1 MNPNFDLNIKNY
13 KKQELADMFELPPN
27 YDKNI
32 VEIKESKLRDSIINN
47 SEINQD
53 IKIKTI
59 NFLSEA
65 KNILCENV
73 YSEVTNIK
81 KAIENFNSNNI
92 YHTNYDLKPT
102 QIEDKNEHMVQVRSD
117 YPYATS
123 KPTEFFSGVINPLAR
138 TANKYFLNIDT
149 RFRDNYYNSQS
160 TNFNIILPTQ
170 FNDVLTMQ
178 LDSIELPLTFYNI
191 SKQYGNNFFTIDAS
205 GISQLITIPDG
216 NYTFDGILTILNDT
230 MTNLGGNFSNIV
242 FKIDNTSG
250 NGSGRMIVGLK
261 TGSPSFS
268 FSLNFQANRFG
279 IEDRSTPLPLKLGW
293 IFGFRNGIY
302 LNNSV
307 YISEGL
313 VDLNTFRY
321 LYLVVDDHNNN
332 VSNNYFSAFTNS
344 VLNKNILARISL
356 QADTYTVL
364 LQNNLNII
372 TSPRRYFGPV
382 NIQNMNIQILDEYGR
397 IVDLN
402 NMDLSFCLSLQTSYD
417 VQI

>member
-59 NFLSEA
+59 NFLAEA

-81 KAIENFNSNNI
+81 KAIEKFNSHNI

-102 QIEDKNEHMVQVRSD
+102 QIEDKNEHMVQVRTE

-123 KPTEFFSGVINPLAR
+123 KPTEFFSGVLNPLAR

-160 TNFNIILPTQ
+160 TNFNIILPAQ

-205 GISQLITIPDG
+205 GVSQLITIPDG

-230 MTNLGGNFSNIV
+230 MTTLGGNFSNIV

-302 LNNSV
+302 VNNSV

-382 NIQNMNIQILDEYGR
+382 NIQNMTIQILDEYGR

-417 VQI
+417 V

>member
-1 MNPNFDLNIKNY
+1 MNPNFDLNINNY
-13 KKQELADMFELPPN
+13 RKQELIDMFELPPN

-47 SEINQD
+47 NEINQD

-59 NFLSEA
+59 NFLAEA
-65 KNILCENV
+65 KNILCETV
-73 YSEVTNIK
+73 YSEVNNIK
-81 KAIENFNSNNI
+81 NSINKFNSHNI
-92 YHTNYDLKPT
+92 YHTNYDLKST
-102 QIEDKNEHMVQVRSD
+102 KIEDKNEHMVQVRTE
-117 YPYATS
+117 YPYVTS
-123 KPTEFFSGVINPLAR
+123 KPQEFFSGIINPLSR
-138 TANKYFLNIDT
+138 TSNKYFLNIDT
-149 RFRDNYYNSQS
+149 RFRTDYYNSQS
-160 TNFNIILPTQ
+160 TNFNITLPTQ

-205 GISQLITIPDG
+205 GSSEVISIPDG
-216 NYTFDGILTILNDT
+216 NYTFDGILTILNNS
-230 MTNLGGNFSNIV
+230 MTTLGGLFSNIL
-242 FKIDNTSG
+242 FTIDNTNS

-261 TGSPSFS
+261 TGSPLFN
-268 FSLNFQANRFG
+268 FTLNFQANKFG
-279 IEDRSTPLPLKLGW
+279 IEDRNTPLPLKLGW

-302 LNNSV
+302 VNNSV

-321 LYLVVDDHNNN
+321 LYLVIDDHNNN

-417 VQI
+417 V

>member
-1 MNPNFDLNIKNY
+1 
-13 KKQELADMFELPPN
+13 
-27 YDKNI
+27 
-32 VEIKESKLRDSIINN
+32 
-47 SEINQD
+47 
-53 IKIKTI
+53 
-59 NFLSEA
+59 
-65 KNILCENV
+65 
-73 YSEVTNIK
+73 
-81 KAIENFNSNNI
+81 
-92 YHTNYDLKPT
+92 
-102 QIEDKNEHMVQVRSD
+102 
-117 YPYATS
+117 
-123 KPTEFFSGVINPLAR
+123 
-138 TANKYFLNIDT
+138 
-149 RFRDNYYNSQS
+149 
-160 TNFNIILPTQ
+160 
-170 FNDVLTMQ
+170 MQ

-205 GISQLITIPDG
+205 GSSQIITIPDG

-230 MTNLGGNFSNIV
+230 MTTLGGLFSNIV
-242 FKIDNTSG
+242 FKIDNTDN

-279 IEDRSTPLPLKLGW
+279 LEDRSTPLPLKLGW
-293 IFGFRNGIY
+293 MFGFRNGIY
-302 LNNSV
+302 VNNSV

-313 VDLNTFRY
+313 ADLNTFRY

-382 NIQNMNIQILDEYGR
+382 NIQNMTIQILDEYGR
-397 IVDLN
+397 VVDLN

-417 VQI
+417 V

>member
-1 MNPNFDLNIKNY
+1 MNPNFDLNINNY
-13 KKQELADMFELPPN
+13 RKQELIDMFELPPN

-47 SEINQD
+47 NEINQD

-59 NFLSEA
+59 NFLAEA
-65 KNILCENV
+65 KNILCETV
-73 YSEVTNIK
+73 YSEVNNIK
-81 KAIENFNSNNI
+81 NSINKFNSHNI
-92 YHTNYDLKPT
+92 YHTNYDLKST
-102 QIEDKNEHMVQVRSD
+102 KIEDKNEHMVQVRTE
-117 YPYATS
+117 YPYVTS
-123 KPTEFFSGVINPLAR
+123 KPQEFFSGIINPLSR
-138 TANKYFLNIDT
+138 TSNKYFLNIDT
-149 RFRDNYYNSQS
+149 RFRTDYYNSQS
-160 TNFNIILPTQ
+160 TNFNITLPTQ

-205 GISQLITIPDG
+205 GSSEVISIPDG
-216 NYTFDGILTILNDT
+216 NYTFDGILTILNNS
-230 MTNLGGNFSNIV
+230 MTTLGGLFSNIL
-242 FKIDNTSG
+242 FTIDNTNS

-261 TGSPSFS
+261 SGSPLFN
-268 FSLNFQANRFG
+268 FTLNFQANKFG
-279 IEDRSTPLPLKLGW
+279 IEDRNTPLPLKLGW

-302 LNNSV
+302 VNNSV

-321 LYLVVDDHNNN
+321 LYLVIDDHNNN

-417 VQI
+417 V

>member
-47 SEINQD
+47 NEINQD

-59 NFLSEA
+59 NFLAEA
-65 KNILCENV
+65 KNILCETV

-81 KAIENFNSNNI
+81 KAIEKFNSHNI

-102 QIEDKNEHMVQVRSD
+102 QIEDKNEHMVQVRTE

-123 KPTEFFSGVINPLAR
+123 KPTEFFSGIINPLAR

-149 RFRDNYYNSQS
+149 RFRTDYYNTQS

-205 GISQLITIPDG
+205 GTSQVITIPDG

-230 MTNLGGNFSNIV
+230 MTNLGGLFSNIV
-242 FKIDNTSG
+242 FKIDNTSN
-250 NGSGRMIVGLK
+250 NGSGRMIVGIK
-261 TGSPSFS
+261 TGSPLFS
-268 FSLNFQANRFG
+268 FSLNFQANKFG
-279 IEDRSTPLPLKLGW
+279 LEDRSTPLPLKLGW
-293 IFGFRNGIY
+293 MFGFRNGIY
-302 LNNSV
+302 VNNSV

-321 LYLVVDDHNNN
+321 LYLVIDDHNNN

-397 IVDLN
+397 VVDLN

-417 VQI
+417 V

>member
-59 NFLSEA
+59 NFLAEA
-65 KNILCENV
+65 KNMLCESV
-73 YSEVTNIK
+73 HSEVTNIK
-81 KAIENFNSNNI
+81 KAIDKFNSHNI
-92 YHTNYDLKPT
+92 YHTNYDLKPSK
-102 QIEDKNEHMVQVRSD
+102 IEDKNEHMVQVRDD

-123 KPTEFFSGVINPLAR
+123 RPTEFSSGIVNPLAR
-138 TANKYFLNIDT
+138 TSNKYFLNIDT
-149 RFRDNYYNSQS
+149 RFRTDYYNTQS

-205 GISQLITIPDG
+205 GSSQIITIPDG
-216 NYTFDGILTILNDT
+216 NYTFDGILTILNDA
-230 MTNLGGNFSNIV
+230 MTDLSGAFSNIV
-242 FKIDNTSG
+242 FKIDNTDN

-279 IEDRSTPLPLKLGW
+279 LDDRSTPLPLKIGW
-293 IFGFRNGIY
+293 MFGFRSGIY
-302 LNNSV
+302 VNNSV

-313 VDLNTFRY
+313 ADLNTFRY

-382 NIQNMNIQILDEYGR
+382 NIQNMTIQILDEYGR
-397 IVDLN
+397 VVDLN

-417 VQI
+417 V

>member
-59 NFLSEA
+59 NFLAEA

-81 KAIENFNSNNI
+81 KAIEKFNSHNI

-102 QIEDKNEHMVQVRSD
+102 QIEDKNEHMVQVRTE

-123 KPTEFFSGVINPLAR
+123 KPTEFFSGVLNPLAR

-149 RFRDNYYNSQS
+149 RFRENYYNSQS
-160 TNFNIILPTQ
+160 TNFNIILPAQ

-205 GISQLITIPDG
+205 GVSQLITIPDG

-230 MTNLGGNFSNIV
+230 MTTLGGNFSNIV
-242 FKIDNTSG
+242 FKIDYTSG

-279 IEDRSTPLPLKLGW
+279 IEDRSTPLPLKMGW

-302 LNNSV
+302 VNNSV

-382 NIQNMNIQILDEYGR
+382 NIQNMTIQILDEYGR

-417 VQI
+417 V

>member
-59 NFLSEA
+59 NFLAEA

-73 YSEVTNIK
+73 YSEVSNIK
-81 KAIENFNSNNI
+81 KSIEKFNSHNI

-102 QIEDKNEHMVQVRSD
+102 QIEDKNEHMVQVRSE

-123 KPTEFFSGVINPLAR
+123 RPTEFSSGIINPLAR
-138 TANKYFLNIDT
+138 SSNKYFLNIDT
-149 RFRDNYYNSQS
+149 RFRTDYYNSQS

-205 GISQLITIPDG
+205 NSSQVITIPDG
-216 NYTFDGILTILNDT
+216 NYTFDGILIILNNT
-230 MTNLGGNFSNIV
+230 MTNLGGLFSNIV
-242 FKIDNTSG
+242 FEIDNIDN

-268 FSLNFQANRFG
+268 FSLNFQVNKFG

-302 LNNSV
+302 VNNSV

-313 VDLNTFRY
+313 VDLHTFRY
-321 LYLVVDDHNNN
+321 LYLVIDDHNNN

-356 QADTYTVL
+356 QADTYSVL

-382 NIQNMNIQILDEYGR
+382 NIQNMTIQLLDEYGR

-417 VQI
+417 V

>member
-1 MNPNFDLNIKNY
+1 MNTNFDLNIKNY
-13 KKQELADMFELPPN
+13 KKGELAEMFQLPPN

-32 VEIKESKLRDSIINN
+32 VEINESKLRDSIITNN
-47 SEINQD
+47 EINQHV
-53 IKIKTI
+53 KIKTL
-59 NFLSEA
+59 NFLTEA
-65 KNILCENV
+65 KNILSENI
-73 YSEVTNIK
+73 YNEVSNIK
-81 KAIENFNSNNI
+81 NAVENFNSQNI
-92 YHTNYDLKPT
+92 YHTNYDLK
-102 QIEDKNEHMVQVRSD
+102 QSVVLDKDNHNVQVRKE

-123 KPTEFFSGVINPLAR
+123 KPTEFFSGIINPLAR
-138 TANKYFLNIDT
+138 TSNKYFLNIDT
-149 RFRDNYYNSQS
+149 RFRENYYNTQS
-160 TNFNIILPTQ
+160 TNFNIVLPAQ

-205 GISQLITIPDG
+205 GTTEIIIIPDG
-216 NYTFDGILTILNDT
+216 NYTFDGIVTILNNS
-230 MTNLGGNFSNIV
+230 MRNLGGLFSNII

-261 TGSPSFS
+261 TGSPMFS
-268 FSLNFQANRFG
+268 FTLNFQANKFG
-279 IEDRSTPLPLKLGW
+279 LDDRSTPLPLKLGW
-293 IFGFRNGIY
+293 IFGFRNGLY
-302 LNNSV
+302 VNNAI

-321 LYLVVDDHNNN
+321 LYLVIDDHNNN

-382 NIQNMNIQILDEYGR
+382 NIQNMNVQLLDEYGR

-417 VQI
+417 V

>member
-1 MNPNFDLNIKNY
+1 MNPNFDLNINNY
-13 KKQELADMFELPPN
+13 RKQELIDMFELPPN

-32 VEIKESKLRDSIINN
+32 VEIKESKLRESIINN
-47 SEINQD
+47 NEINQD

-59 NFLSEA
+59 NFLAEA
-65 KNILCENV
+65 KNILCETV
-73 YSEVTNIK
+73 YSEVSNIK
-81 KAIENFNSNNI
+81 KSIDKFNSHNI
-92 YHTNYDLKPT
+92 YHTNYDLKST
-102 QIEDKNEHMVQVRSD
+102 KIEDKNEHMVQVRSE
-117 YPYATS
+117 YPYVTS
-123 KPTEFFSGVINPLAR
+123 KPQEFFSGIINPLSR
-138 TANKYFLNIDT
+138 TSNKYFLNIDT
-149 RFRDNYYNSQS
+149 RFRTDYYNSQS
-160 TNFNIILPTQ
+160 TNFNITLPTQ

-205 GISQLITIPDG
+205 GSSEVISIPDG
-216 NYTFDGILTILNDT
+216 NYTFDGILTILNNS
-230 MTNLGGNFSNIV
+230 MTTLGGLFSNIL
-242 FKIDNTSG
+242 FTIDNTNS

-261 TGSPSFS
+261 TGSPLFN
-268 FSLNFQANRFG
+268 FTLNFQANKFG
-279 IEDRSTPLPLKLGW
+279 IEDRNTPLPLKLGW

-302 LNNSV
+302 VNNSV

-321 LYLVVDDHNNN
+321 LYLVIDDHNNN

-417 VQI
+417 V

>member
-27 YDKNI
+27 YDKNV

-53 IKIKTI
+53 VKIKTI

-81 KAIENFNSNNI
+81 KAIEKFNSHNI
-92 YHTNYDLKPT
+92 YHTNYDLKSS
-102 QIEDKNEHMVQVRSD
+102 QIEDKSEHMVQVRNE

-123 KPTEFFSGVINPLAR
+123 RPTEFSSGIINPIAR

-149 RFRDNYYNSQS
+149 RFRENYYNTQS

-205 GISQLITIPDG
+205 GTSQIITIPDG

-230 MTNLGGNFSNIV
+230 MTALGGLFSNII
-242 FKIDNTSG
+242 FNIDNTSG
-250 NGSGRMIVGLK
+250 NGSGRMVVGLK

-268 FSLNFQANRFG
+268 YSLNFQANKFG
-279 IEDRSTPLPLKLGW
+279 IEDQNTPLPLKLGW

-302 LNNSV
+302 VNNSV

-313 VDLNTFRY
+313 VDLNAFRY
-321 LYLVVDDHNNN
+321 LYLVVDDYKNN

-382 NIQNMNIQILDEYGR
+382 NIQNMTIQLLDEYGR

-417 VQI
+417 V